1 VIHSRIC
8 VCGLDSGLKPLR
20 GLDGGN
26 GLFIEKRYRLEIR
39 LSITLPLSQIMRP
52 QLRQSQKAK
61 PQRKAVPSPR
71 KVRDLKGLQEKIQ
84 AQFKWED
91 PPHDFQTEAIK
102 AQLMRKDVLVHAGT
116 GAGKTAIAA
125 GPHAHEAC
133 KGGVSFMVSPLIA
146 LQQEQ
151 VSLECATM
159 SRNDLR
165 IIAYHV
171 VLKRLI
177 CLKLSTV

>member
-1 VIHSRIC
+1 MIHSRIC

-102 AQLMRKDVLVHAGT
+102 ASSCAKMSWSTLVQGLE
-116 GAGKTAIAA
+116 KR
-125 GPHAHEAC
+125 
-133 KGGVSFMVSPLIA
+133 L
-146 LQQEQ
+146 LQQAHTLTRPAKEEL
-151 VSLECATM
+151 VSWC
-159 SRNDLR
+159 
-165 IIAYHV
+165 
-171 VLKRLI
+171 RL
-177 CLKLSTV
+177 